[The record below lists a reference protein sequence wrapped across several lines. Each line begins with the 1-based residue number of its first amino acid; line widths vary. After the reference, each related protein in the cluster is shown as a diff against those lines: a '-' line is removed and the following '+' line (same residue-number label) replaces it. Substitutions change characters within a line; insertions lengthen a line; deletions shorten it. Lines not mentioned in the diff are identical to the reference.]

1 MTLEE
6 LQLPSVDSLPSLR
19 DIHAEHER
27 WLEQMAR
34 DQRPPEAVKAPDFD
48 YLAYVAE
55 RQAEVPRPA
64 EMPVEP
70 PAHPRYRFH
79 EPVSDL
85 GIKPKPAS
93 GRAPAGHPDYVPLE
107 FPKAVHRGTDSQ
119 VAKDR
124 DEEMQWNAQGY
135 R

>member
-6 LQLPSVDSLPSLR
+6 LQLPSVDSLPSVR

-34 DQRPPEAVKAPDFD
+34 DQRPPAAVRAPDFD

-55 RQAEVPRPA
+55 LQAEL
-64 EMPVEP
+64 PVEP
-70 PAHPRYRFH
+70 
-79 EPVSDL
+79 
-85 GIKPKPAS
+85 KPAAPLATPS
-93 GRAPAGHPDYVPLE
+93 ARSVNWEVPPPVRARPVAVPYVPIE

-119 VAKDR
+119 IAKDAS
-124 DEEMQWNAQGY
+124 EERLWNMQGY
-135 R
+135 K